1 MRNARRLLAAL
12 LAVVMLIPSILV
24 PGYAAETTSFKDVR
38 EDSWYADAVDYVSAA
53 GYMKGTSKDAFS
65 PGEDVTRAMFVTILS
80 RVARAQTDNT
90 ASAFGDVAANQY
102 YSGAIEWAAEKEIV
116 NGVGGGLFAPYRSI
130 TRQDLAVMLYRFV
143 NAMGYELSA
152 GESRTY
158 TDEAAISA
166 YAADAVRFV
175 TSTGLFAGYQDGS
188 FRPKATATRAQTAV
202 IVMRLAQLLDGQIVD
217 PEPMPAQSFDQTS
230 EQMQVSVNAPEGA
243 LPENTRMA
251 VSRVTDEAALA
262 ELASKV
268 DAKVLGA
275 ADISFAKDGAEL
287 EPARKVSVRI
297 SLDALQNAKN
307 PAVVHVKDDGSFEY
321 VSSSVVTTRGKAD
334 AIEFEA
340 DSFSV
345 YAVIDIL
352 GGYTLTVTFY
362 ARVEGSTGAW
372 NVVNKQII
380 RADQLGKGLNP
391 IKDPGVPG
399 ITASQAFEGW
409 IESSAAF
416 NPDFAYGVDATTK
429 TIKQINDD
437 YDVTLSTNKEIVYY
451 AAVYEVV
458 YVTYH
463 DQAGAVTSTEY
474 KKIPADQTTVAVTI
488 TEDYPPMKSNQNFSG
503 WVKEEDVARPGGVD
517 GTLPTYK
524 EGAASRKWAVGST
537 QNLSENVDLYPYVE
551 EGYWLSFNN
560 NIAKNSEKLGFED
573 NTSAEYIS
581 PKFVPNGTTPTQP
594 SFPSNDPRHGYT
606 FVRWYK
612 DADMTT
618 EFDFNQ
624 QLTEDTTVYA
634 KWAFATTSYRII
646 YWKQRSTDKYTY
658 TDSQKNYDYFGS
670 RTVTGATT
678 GSVVGISNSG
688 TNNDTTVNV
697 AQNNENNFYFQF
709 NSSKSDKVK
718 ANSTVKVKGD
728 GTTVLNVYYDR
739 KTITYNFGP
748 SEPTPTY
755 SQTTATWNYNTI
767 LYYKYGSKYYQCF
780 GYSSGGTQYYLLEV
794 TGSLSTS
801 DTYYIRNN
809 NDIVEYKYDSYYGKY
824 VWYDSESDSYYTW
837 SGTVFYA
844 TTTAPSPVYRIT
856 NMTLPS
862 VSYSYQGLYGDKYPA
877 SNWPTA
883 GSGNTWSCYDYSDG
897 IVYQY
902 PLALT
907 QYVPTWQNQSNPTN
921 SYLTMNFYVSEYS
934 TSTIPVKYVGASLTN
949 SSLYNV
955 ALANG
960 TARTGGNWYP
970 TETIEGFTIKG
981 YAFLSS
987 APTASTTW
995 TNCASNSEIPVGASE
1010 TKTLYVAFTRN
1021 NYTLT
1026 YSSTTN
1032 AGTKTENETI
1042 PYEKSLTSYKSHTPA
1057 NSYPGYYFAGW
1068 YLDEEGTQPFD
1079 AEKMPAR
1086 NLIVYAKWNPKW
1098 YRIVVD
1104 YKRGNSS
1111 SVITVPGSTQKAS
1124 FTMQYGSTIQASS
1137 LMQARRVD
1145 ADGNDNWMLVGLYL
1159 DEACTQ
1165 PFNQNMQVPFGLTED
1180 QEVYPA
1186 GSRTGIDDITG
1197 ETWSDEAYPDVR
1209 AKITLYAK
1217 WRVNPEGVVGIKVR
1231 YLGDHA
1237 ENDKGYFDSNGKP
1250 HSLTLQNPVYTDGAK
1265 ASAHS
1270 ATVPSLPDEDE
1281 PDTGRRFLYWE
1292 ILDENG
1298 KPTGKI
1304 VYPGAP
1310 FTIDINDAVEIKT
1323 PLPDPNCKHKDEN
1336 NASTIEAV
1344 AAVAPT
1350 CTGTGVAA
1358 HYKCTK
1364 CGRLFTDAAA
1374 TNETTLDALT
1384 LSATGHDWTTNAP
1397 TYTWSVTSFD
1407 EHTLPTCT
1415 ATVVCHNDANHV
1427 QTETASGTS
1436 VSLIVEDGGTTG
1448 HYVAHFENELFED
1461 RTSSSFPI
1469 SRLIVTYQANGKI
1482 LTGLTETVNP
1492 NGTVTLP
1499 TAENVPALT
1508 GYKFVGWVKDEVT
1521 DTTAAPAYKGPGA
1534 TSDPI
1539 TAATT
1544 FIALYSN
1551 EQPTGA
1557 SVTVYQLVT
1566 ETPSDWA
1573 GSYVVTYGN
1582 TTDLYALTPR
1592 TAGSSY
1598 EVSNTAAAYADTG
1611 MQLVNGK
1618 LYNVPNTYVFNFA
1631 SRTGGYTMQSASNST
1646 YVGRYVTTTTK
1657 SAYLRSYASNSST
1670 AITTYCR
1677 WNFALQSAGNVR
1689 IQNVYSDSYDTYYTY
1704 MGFSSSY
1711 EASLYHCFW
1720 VDGLDENEDSEAAT
1734 SMYLW
1739 KQTTESGLE
1748 THYTTSV
1755 STYTVTY
1762 SVPAGVT
1769 APEADTV
1776 VAGQPVTL
1784 PTVGAP
1790 NSTYTFLG
1798 WTAAQTDNATAQP
1811 TTLTGKYTPVGTVTL
1826 YALYSFVDGS
1836 GSGVEYNLV
1845 TEAPADWSGSYVIT
1859 YGTDSSLYAMTGVSG
1874 SATGTS
1880 IESASNATALASTG
1894 MTLSGTKL
1902 MNVSD
1907 LYKFNVAVSG
1917 NYYTIR
1923 NASTNTYLGEVGS
1936 SYLLGGYSTYVSSYC
1951 DWTPGTGANASS
1963 ATIAVTATGYP
1974 YLSFSSDSHY
1984 FWSGSTSN
1992 TNYTSVRWW
2001 KETPVG
2007 TTYYTTQIG
2016 SSGGETHE
2024 HTYGAWSS
2032 NSNGTHSRTCSGCG
2046 NVETVNCTFTDAIT
2060 QPTATDPGY
2069 TTHTCSVC
2077 GYSYNDQTTYRVT
2090 FSMPSGM
2097 SISGQTTNYRTSN
2110 KNTGLVTLPSSS
2122 ELTNIPSGYTFCGWI
2137 EVSSYE
2143 GNSEPENLYTSTYE
2157 PSACCTLYAVFSK
2170 SSGSGTTWA
2179 KATSLAAG
2187 DKVVLVC
2194 EDAGMEL
2201 TSISSTSTKYGV
2213 GSSFSGTPAGTHAYT
2228 VSQDSDGYALKNGDY
2243 YLYWSY
2249 GNSLTESTSNN
2260 TNGRWNIS
2268 FDTSGNAT
2276 ITNVNTSA
2284 RQIWWNVSSPR
2295 FACYTDKS
2303 AGSSYYNVQL
2313 YKQTSGTTTWTTNP
2327 GNRGNA
2333 VTQPNLSSGKADS
2346 SANLINLSANANPNP
2361 LGASDVWVPTTTID
2375 TSKEYLIGIS
2385 DGSNVYLL
2393 ANHNGSYYNYS
2404 YTGSTTTYTYLYTGT
2419 ATLDGNNVIGVTGAQ
2434 TSLDNCKWKFGSS
2447 TGGVI
2452 TNQYDTTKKLAYA
2465 TSGASSSTTTF
2476 YQLYNASSG
2485 ASSTYSANANTLKF
2499 GNYYLGCVLIDS
2511 VAYGCVLSSAPSTSV
2526 ILYTK
2531 ATTYNVTVASGITNG
2546 TVSADKATAAEH
2558 DTVKLTVTP
2567 ANGYEIGTVTYT
2579 PDGGSPVTI
2588 TPVNGVY
2595 SFEMPA
2601 ANVTVNATFTASATP
2616 EPGIT
2621 TIERWIPVDT
2631 IAVGEDYLI
2640 GFVYDGNTYLGLNTT
2655 DYYSYRMPYTTTSG
2669 STATSSTYSFMGYT
2683 GTPVFDGEN
2692 IVGITGN
2699 ATDLAKATWKFTS
2712 VTGGYNIVSG
2722 ANTSNYLHAN
2732 ARTSSSPYWDQYVS
2746 TDVEVWT
2753 WDGTHLYNS
2762 TNSVYAGMYT
2772 SSDLSDVYMCCDTDE
2787 TSTAISVQLYKKE
2800 IVNVYNV
2807 TVNAAE
2813 NGTVRANKSTAT
2825 AGETVALILTPSDG
2839 YEIDTVTVTAS
2850 NGTQIEVPGA
2860 NGRYHFTMPAANVTV
2875 TATFKKVV
2883 ADNVWVV
2890 SFVDED
2896 GKAIPGMNDVYVQK
2910 NTADNLPESALPDP
2924 AKEDYYFLGWYQGD
2938 DKCTFPMTVNSDIVL
2953 TPKYSP
2959 MFSYDY
2965 TITLRAVYGVPN
2977 VTGRTFIYWYAND
2990 GTDYGHGV
2998 GAGDRFEMMEMDQN
3012 VAYDIPIP
3020 SGSEGIATAENPTRM
3035 GWTGGTQT
3043 YHDVDG
3049 NATVS
3054 FKSND
3059 ANRLNTLHEVP
3070 DRVFLGWARVPVPT
3084 GESGTM
3090 GTYHPE
3096 LTEEDLY
3103 LKWTGSKY
3111 QVKKLVNGVEQ
3122 WADLTTGDYGQVYA
3136 TDDNSYHDMYAV
3148 WASFYYVYHSSDGT
3162 LEAIQVPFDAR
3173 ETKDLVAEVKT
3184 NYLYGGY
3191 YRDSGAVVAVTNNE
3205 MRAAKDSILNAP
3217 NFWNYTTGVSLAD
3230 ASTSLTDEGAVV
3242 YNGTSVKHTV
3252 EGTTV
3257 MFWEKAQAYTE
3268 LGTEL
3273 VPTAGTV
3280 YYLKEVPKT
3289 FLPNRLV
3296 YVKADKDTQLYD
3308 GTPIEAG
3315 KLTSL
3320 YLLTAVDDLNYAENG
3335 FMVGTA
3341 NSGQDVT
3348 SPDGKSGSAD
3358 SVSRVFSIILKNKP
3372 ALHYNANALN
3382 DSIVV
3387 PEGMNPNLVGFV
3399 AAKHLDYNWI
3409 QAHKG
3414 QTADTAT
3421 FYLKPYWT
3429 TLDGVTVTQDN
3440 IKGVN
3445 ITADGKGISFVN
3457 VQ

>member
-24 PGYAAETTSFKDVR
+24 PGYAAETTGFKDVR
-38 EDSWYADAVDYVSAA
+38 EDSWYANAVNYVSAA

-90 ASAFGDVAANQY
+90 VSAFSDVAANQY
-102 YSGAIEWAAEKEIV
+102 YSGAIDWAAEKEIV

-243 LPENTRMA
+243 LPENTRMT

-297 SLDALQNAKN
+297 SLDAIQNAKN

-345 YAVIDIL
+345 YAVIDIV

-362 ARVEGSTGAW
+362 ARGEGSVGAW

-618 EFDFNQ
+618 AFDFNQ

-646 YWKQRSTDKYTY
+646 YWKQRATDEYTY

-709 NSSKSDKVK
+709 NSNKSDKVK

-739 KTITYNFGP
+739 KTITYNFGT

-780 GYSSGGTQYYLLEV
+780 GYSSGGTQYYLKEV
-794 TGSLSTS
+794 TGELSTS
-801 DTYYIRNN
+801 DTYYIRYN
-809 NDIVEYKYDSYYGKY
+809 NDIVEYKYNSSYGKY
-824 VWYDSESDSYYTW
+824 VWYDSENEAYYTW

-877 SNWPTA
+877 SNWPSA

-934 TSTIPVKYVGASLTN
+934 TSTIPVRYVGASLTN

-955 ALANG
+955 ALTSG
-960 TARTGGNWYP
+960 TARKGGNWYP
-970 TETIEGFTIKG
+970 TETIEGYTIKG

-995 TNCASNSEIPVGASE
+995 TNCATNSQIPVGESE
-1010 TKTLYVAFTRN
+1010 TRTLYVAFTRN

-1068 YLDEEGTQPFD
+1068 YLDEDGTQPFD
-1079 AEKMPAR
+1079 TENMPAR
-1086 NLIVYAKWNPKW
+1086 NVIVYAKWNPKW

-1217 WRVNPEGVVGIKVR
+1217 WRVNPEGVVGVKVR

-1270 ATVPSLPDEDE
+1270 ATVPSLPDEDV

-1323 PLPDPNCKHKDEN
+1323 PLPDPNCTHKDEN

-1364 CGRLFTDAAA
+1364 CGRLFTDAAG

-1592 TAGSSY
+1592 TADSSY

-1611 MQLVNGK
+1611 MQLVNDK
-1618 LYNVPNTYVFNFA
+1618 LYNVPNTYVFNLA
-1631 SRTGGYTMQSASNST
+1631 SVSGGYTMQSASNST
-1646 YVGRYVTTTTK
+1646 YVGRYVTTTSG
-1657 SAYLRSYASNSST
+1657 SAYLRSYAGNSSSST
-1670 AITTYCR
+1670 ILTYCR
-1677 WNFALQSAGNVR
+1677 WTFALQSAGNVR
-1689 IQNVYSDSYDTYYTY
+1689 IQNVYSSSYDKSYTY
-1704 MGFSSSY
+1704 LGFSSKYTS
-1711 EASLYHCFW
+1711 SLYHCFW

-1776 VAGQPVTL
+1776 VAGQFITL
-1784 PTVGAP
+1784 PTAEAP
-1790 NSTYTFLG
+1790 EGYTFLG
-1798 WTAAQTDNATAQP
+1798 WTTDQTDNTTTKP
-1811 TTLTGKYTPVGTVTL
+1811 TTLTGKYKPVGSITL
-1826 YALYSFVDGS
+1826 YALYSFVEGS

-1845 TEAPADWSGSYVIT
+1845 TEAPADWSGNYVIT
-1859 YGTDSSLYAMTGVSG
+1859 NNSTTKYVLKGVTGSASGTDAEIAANCSKLSDSGITQNGNVLTGVTDAYVFTLTANGSYYTVKSASTGSYYGMNSGSLLYAYSALNANYTNWTPAINASGAVQLKCAANGSYPYFGFSTSYNYFWAASSG
-1874 SATGTS
+1874 SADVLQLWKQTS
-1880 IESASNATALASTG
+1880 G
-1894 MTLSGTKL
+1894 
-1902 MNVSD
+1902 
-1907 LYKFNVAVSG
+1907 
-1917 NYYTIR
+1917 
-1923 NASTNTYLGEVGS
+1923 
-1936 SYLLGGYSTYVSSYC
+1936 
-1951 DWTPGTGANASS
+1951 
-1963 ATIAVTATGYP
+1963 
-1974 YLSFSSDSHY
+1974 
-1984 FWSGSTSN
+1984 
-1992 TNYTSVRWW
+1992 
-2001 KETPVG
+2001 G
-2007 TTYYTTQIG
+2007 TTYYTT
-2016 SSGGETHE
+2016 S
-2024 HTYGAWSS
+2024 
-2032 NSNGTHSRTCSGCG
+2032 
-2046 NVETVNCTFTDAIT
+2046 
-2060 QPTATDPGY
+2060 
-2069 TTHTCSVC
+2069 
-2077 GYSYNDQTTYRVT
+2077 
-2090 FSMPSGM
+2090 
-2097 SISGQTTNYRTSN
+2097 
-2110 KNTGLVTLPSSS
+2110 
-2122 ELTNIPSGYTFCGWI
+2122 
-2137 EVSSYE
+2137 
-2143 GNSEPENLYTSTYE
+2143 
-2157 PSACCTLYAVFSK
+2157 
-2170 SSGSGTTWA
+2170 
-2179 KATSLAAG
+2179 
-2187 DKVVLVC
+2187 
-2194 EDAGMEL
+2194 
-2201 TSISSTSTKYGV
+2201 
-2213 GSSFSGTPAGTHAYT
+2213 
-2228 VSQDSDGYALKNGDY
+2228 
-2243 YLYWSY
+2243 
-2249 GNSLTESTSNN
+2249 
-2260 TNGRWNIS
+2260 
-2268 FDTSGNAT
+2268 
-2276 ITNVNTSA
+2276 
-2284 RQIWWNVSSPR
+2284 
-2295 FACYTDKS
+2295 
-2303 AGSSYYNVQL
+2303 
-2313 YKQTSGTTTWTTNP
+2313 P
-2327 GNRGNA
+2327 GNGGNA

-2346 SANLINLSANANPNP
+2346 SAHLTNLSANANPNP
-2361 LGASDVWVPTTTID
+2361 VTATTTNTLLTEGFESVTVTKTKTSTDTLGTGWTAYSGNDILTSSNYGWWSAYQLGSTAHGGSYAAQYYYRSDYSADCYLISPAFTVSSNATKID
-2375 TSKEYLIGIS
+2375 LQLYAMSQTTTYPEKFDVFFVDASQITTAGGVKTATVGNGKYVSLAETTVASTSWSEFSGTSVTELAGKSVRLVIHACSDANMYYLWVDDVTVTETVDDSGSGGNAGTEIWEPVDTITPGEEYLIGIVDGGTTYLIS
-2385 DGSNVYLL
+2385 SRNDSGSHFYTGSNSTYSYVWYMGYMGTAVMSGSNVTGVSGNVSDLSYCKWTFSSANGGTISSVGESGYYLSGGTGTVS
-2393 ANHNGSYYNYS
+2393 NSSSSYYGYTYFDASPDNDNSTSWTYNSTNHTLTAGGIYTYHYS
-2404 YTGSTTTYTYLYTGT
+2404 YTSQGYELLRATTSSSSAGTIQLFKKVSTTPTTTYT
-2419 ATLDGNNVIGVTGAQ
+2419 
-2434 TSLDNCKWKFGSS
+2434 
-2447 TGGVI
+2447 
-2452 TNQYDTTKKLAYA
+2452 
-2465 TSGASSSTTTF
+2465 
-2476 YQLYNASSG
+2476 
-2485 ASSTYSANANTLKF
+2485 
-2499 GNYYLGCVLIDS
+2499 
-2511 VAYGCVLSSAPSTSV
+2511 
-2526 ILYTK
+2526 
-2531 ATTYNVTVASGITNG
+2531 VTVASGITNG
-2546 TVSADKATAAEH
+2546 TVSADKSSAAAGE
-2558 DTVKLTVTP
+2558 TVTLTVTP
-2567 ANGYEIGTVTYT
+2567 ASGYEISTVTYT

-2722 ANTSNYLHAN
+2722 ASTSNYLHAN

-2896 GKAIPGMNDVYVQK
+2896 GKDIPGMNDVYVQK

-2998 GAGDRFEMMEMDQN
+2998 GAGDRFEMMEIDQN
-3012 VAYDIPIP
+3012 VAYNIPIP
-3020 SGSEGIATAENPTRM
+3020 SGSEGIATAENPTLM

-3070 DRVFLGWARVPVPT
+3070 DRVFLGWARIPVPT

-3191 YRDSGAVVAVTNNE
+3191 YRDSGAVVAVTNDE

-3257 MFWEKAQAYTE
+3257 PFWQKAQAYTE

-3296 YVKADKDTQLYD
+3296 YVKADKNTQLYD

-3320 YLLTAVDDLNYAENG
+3320 YLLTAVDDLNYSANG

-3348 SPDGKSGSAD
+3348 SLDGKSGSAD